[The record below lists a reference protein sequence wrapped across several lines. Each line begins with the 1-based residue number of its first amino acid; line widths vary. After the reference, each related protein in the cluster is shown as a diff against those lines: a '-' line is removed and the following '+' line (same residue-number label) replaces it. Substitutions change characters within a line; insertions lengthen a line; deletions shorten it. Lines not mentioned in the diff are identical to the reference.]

1 MFHSQQKTLFAE
13 IKMSKASVAEKSGS
27 QGMIPAKHLDFRSPG
42 GKGTIIIYLTREISH
57 SILHLEKKKSAAEH
71 NLSQMHPY
79 LWCQRQSFPKQGSR
93 LQALISSRW
102 PYGSLHVPEG
112 SDRKCQM

>member
-57 SILHLEKKKSAAEH
+57 SILHLEKKICSRTQPFSNASLFMVPKAV
-71 NLSQMHPY
+71 
-79 LWCQRQSFPKQGSR
+79 FPKAG
-93 LQALISSRW
+93 
-102 PYGSLHVPEG
+102 V
-112 SDRKCQM
+112 